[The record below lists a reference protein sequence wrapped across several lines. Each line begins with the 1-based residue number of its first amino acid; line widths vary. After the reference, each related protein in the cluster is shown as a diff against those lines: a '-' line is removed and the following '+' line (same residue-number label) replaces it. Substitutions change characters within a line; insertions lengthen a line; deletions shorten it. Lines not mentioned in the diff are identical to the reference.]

1 MGKQAAEAVGE
12 LELLIGRL
20 VDNYVMAVTESLC
33 SMENDNPGV
42 MQQSGL
48 VAQRA
53 QILARLDALDELAAG
68 LRDCSPRAGDAGSGP
83 TGRLAT
89 RQPQGSGAA
98 P

>member
-42 MQQSGL
+42 MRKSGL

-53 QILARLDALDELAAG
+53 QILARLDALDALAAG
-68 LRDCSPRAGDAGSGP
+68 LRDRGPRAGDPGSGP
-83 TGRLAT
+83 TGRPAT
-89 RQPQGSGAA
+89 PHPQGRGAA